1 MKGKGSGRKGGQV
14 WGTPGNGPRNTGTE
28 GRRDGGTEGRQDV
41 FAGSA
46 PEAVFLIAWCHVVQQ
61 SVTELPSSLWIASFV
76 HLKSPVGLGV
86 SPQNYDFASTE
97 SSQNA
102 SFRREAGCLRGED
115 FPSESLLR
123 AGPTPGAADALT
135 IYRVPDP
142 VILELTV

>member
-102 SFRREAGCLRGED
+102 
-115 FPSESLLR
+115 
-123 AGPTPGAADALT
+123 
-135 IYRVPDP
+135 
-142 VILELTV
+142 